1 MYTAIAR
8 QYKQSHSHYI
18 AYTGVCLE
26 WIVKCY
32 ILSRRQHTYLRI
44 SLTEKCNLR
53 CMYCMPE
60 EGTDLTPK
68 DALLTTS
75 EILRLVTFLTSTQC
89 SYDPCLHTQHSQV
102 FAVEGFLLSFCA
114 CIWHPYTTY
123 LHSVIDDHNEQP
135 AAAHCSPTA
144 GLYDP
149 CTCFGRLLWLAHF
162 LKSWHALMLGC
173 PASKLSCKAS

>member
-1 MYTAIAR
+1 MYTAIAL
-8 QYKQSHSHYI
+8 QYKQVHSQYHYI
-18 AYTGVCLE
+18 AYIGIRLV

-32 ILSRRQHTYLRI
+32 MLSRRQHTYLRI

-89 SYDPCLHTQHSQV
+89 SYDPCLRTRHSPV
-102 FAVEGFLLSFCA
+102 VAFEGFCSVVVYASGTLTLS
-114 CIWHPYTTY
+114 TST
-123 LHSVIDDHNEQP
+123 V
-135 AAAHCSPTA
+135 
-144 GLYDP
+144 
-149 CTCFGRLLWLAHF
+149 
-162 LKSWHALMLGC
+162 
-173 PASKLSCKAS
+173 